1 MAVVCQCLHRP
12 SFKIGQPKVLSF
24 VLIRVWL
31 VSYQISWRGKNT
43 GLPFHIN
50 EGSPF
55 WLLGCLPQG
64 FHKKHTAGSGDKVD
78 SNSTFGETQSEVI
91 AVANH
96 ISSWSDFMAWMTKT
110 TMAFYSSFHQSN
122 QRGFPYMSHTQNL
135 EWHSH
140 ASRPSTQPCS
150 ISQHR
155 LIWSQCTP

>member
-24 VLIRVWL
+24 VLIRVRL
-31 VSYQISWRGKNT
+31 VSYQISWRGKNA
-43 GLPFHIN
+43 GLPFHFN

-64 FHKKHTAGSGDKVD
+64 FHKKHTHTHSWLCDKVV
-78 SNSTFGETQSEVI
+78 SNSTFGETQPKVI

-96 ISSWSDFMAWMTKT
+96 INSRSDCMAWMTKT
-110 TMAFYSSFHQSN
+110 TVAFHSSFQQSN

-135 EWHSH
+135 EWHSL
-140 ASRPSTQPCS
+140 ASWPNT
-150 ISQHR
+150 
-155 LIWSQCTP
+155 